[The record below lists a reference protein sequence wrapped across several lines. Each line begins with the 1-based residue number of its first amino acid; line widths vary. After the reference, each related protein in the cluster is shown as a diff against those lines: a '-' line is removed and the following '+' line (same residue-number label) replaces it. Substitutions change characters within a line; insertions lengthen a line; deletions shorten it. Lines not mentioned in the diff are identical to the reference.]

1 MKSFIVLTFIGILTY
16 AYGNY
21 VTIRECE
28 NPEPLDGFSAS
39 NFFSGTWYVSHV
51 KSVTSP
57 TVCQTFTTSQED
69 NKLITEYVFGKGGK
83 DIIVRCEAE
92 KKKNILLTFSCKNS
106 QCRTFLTVFTVMDT
120 NYDNYAEFY
129 KCVIFTSGSKADI
142 YLVIKRESGNEQIP
156 EKAKSLNLQKC
167 TRS

>member
-1 MKSFIVLTFIGILTY
+1 MKSFIVLTFIGILTC

-28 NPEPLDGFSAS
+28 NPEPMVGFSAS
-39 NFFSGTWYVSHV
+39 PFFSGTWYVSHV

-83 DIIVRCEAE
+83 ENNVRCEAE
-92 KKKNILLTFSCKNS
+92 RKANIFLTFSCKNS
-106 QCRTFLTVFTVMDT
+106 DGSTFLTVFTVMDT
-120 NYDNYAEFY
+120 DYSNFAVFY
-129 KCVIFTSGSKADI
+129 KCAIFPSGTKADN
-142 YLVIKRESGNEQIP
+142 YLVIKRESGNEEIP

-167 TRS
+167 S